1 LTSNGEGPVVD
12 QIQSTHVQTVPLDSA
27 VLDIEWTLHEAEL
40 GCMLCVATSTGSLEF
55 LTFDAGAAELEHTS
69 SKQITEPDTLVLD
82 LLWHPTRAD
91 TIAVTLSDGIVALCQ
106 SNDSTKPWSPSSQT
120 TTTELATHSLEP
132 WTLAFSPDAS
142 HVFSGGDDAVLRAI
156 QLSSSDESSTPSP
169 TALWIDRKTHE
180 AGVTAILLLATD
192 LLITGSYDDR
202 IRLIAAP
209 PVGRRQVLAQLDLGG
224 GVWRLRMLDDGGVSS
239 GADDDRYVTF
249 SLYLFLLAQYP
260 ESCMSARA
268 ASRCAIIW

>member
-1 LTSNGEGPVVD
+1 MADRIN
-12 QIQSTHVQTVPLDSA
+12 STHVQTVPLGSA
-27 VLDIEWTLHEAEL
+27 VLDIEWTLHETEL

-55 LTFDAGAAELEHTS
+55 FTFDAAAAQLEHTS
-69 SKQITEPDTLVLD
+69 RKQISEPDTLILD

-91 TIAVTLSDGIVALCQ
+91 TIAVTLSDGLVALCQ

-142 HVFSGGDDAVLRAI
+142 HVFSGGDDAVLQAI
-156 QLSSSDESSTPSP
+156 QLSSPDQSSVPSA
-169 TALWIDRKTHE
+169 TTLWADRKSHE
-180 AGVTAILLLATD
+180 AGVTAILPLATD

-209 PVGRRQVLAQLDLGG
+209 PLGRRQVLAELDLGG
-224 GVWRLRMLDDGGVSS
+224 GVWRLRMLDDGDVSS
-239 GADDDRYVTF
+239 GFDNNRYVAF
-249 SLYLFLLAQYP
+249 PSFFYLLAQYP
-260 ESCMSARA
+260 EPCMSART